1 MHITVY
7 GYKYEFSEGTIHIKI
22 QPVLPLKAAPTVLIV
37 VWCIL
42 NRAVYLCVGYFNM
55 PLSNVSWWPR
65 QSTSLT
71 TCFSSF
77 LCPCFLFVCVYV
89 VVAPVVAPPLKFSSS
104 NRDGR
109 RFILSIAFHLHS
121 RSIPATLGR
130 TLTHTHT
137 HTVQIRRI
145 IINHHVYIYICISSK
160 NVNEISTCLNLI
172 TNILRYIISTV
183 GVVAFPL
190 LKVTLPCR
198 QKVEWARAMS
208 TERAK
213 VMNRWWDGDSH
224 PLKERRLTNWEL
236 ITTSLII

>member
-1 MHITVY
+1 M
-7 GYKYEFSEGTIHIKI
+7 
-22 QPVLPLKAAPTVLIV
+22 
-37 VWCIL
+37 
-42 NRAVYLCVGYFNM
+42 
-55 PLSNVSWWPR
+55 
-65 QSTSLT
+65 
-71 TCFSSF
+71 
-77 LCPCFLFVCVYV
+77 
-89 VVAPVVAPPLKFSSS
+89 APPLKFSSS

-137 HTVQIRRI
+137 VQIRRI
-145 IINHHVYIYICISSK
+145 IINHHVYICISSK

-224 PLKERRLTNWEL
+224 PLKKRRLTNWEL